1 MTTSKSQED
10 YTSRLN
16 YITENKETRDGE
28 KASTF
33 TEKKKFTVPL
43 TSVYSPTTVVQ
54 IDTNLDDNNDEH
66 PQSKEERKYFWFL
79 ILIPSLSLIL
89 IILLLFGWS
98 FWKLLKKRTTSP
110 ENQLNINSDDVFEMS
125 TVINDNFQET
135 SFDESR

>member
-1 MTTSKSQED
+1 MEK
-10 YTSRLN
+10 RLQPLP
-16 YITENKETRDGE
+16 K
-28 KASTF
+28 
-33 TEKKKFTVPL
+33 KKKFTVPL

-54 IDTNLDDNNDEH
+54 IDTTLDDNNDEH

-98 FWKLLKKRTTSP
+98 FWKLLKKRTASR
-110 ENQLNINSDDVFEMS
+110 ENQVNINSDDVFEMS